1 MRLQISKSKN
11 AESFYIVES
20 TYVNGKRSNKVVEK
34 LGTRKELE
42 EKLGPDVDIVAW
54 GKDRAKELTEL
65 KKSGKFTQA
74 SVNFYLNQ
82 LVEKDKMVT
91 CRCSYLYIQKLL
103 AKLGIFQICDDVAAR
118 KKFDFDLGEILSH
131 LVACRVLYPASK
143 CSSYEYAKSFIEP
156 PSYGLHDIYRA
167 LEVLAQEAN
176 RILSDL
182 YLNSLDLVQRNDKVL
197 YFDCTNYFF
206 EIDQEDELRKYGFSK
221 EHRPNPIVQM
231 GMFLDG
237 NGFPLSFSLS
247 PGNTNEQT
255 MLQPL
260 EKKILEDF
268 SISKLVVC
276 TDAGLSSLANRKFNS
291 IHNRAF
297 ITTQS
302 IKKLKGYLKDWALEL
317 KGWFLLGDD
326 SGKTYDLSKI
336 DESMHRDSIFYKH
349 RWINDDGLE
358 QKLIVSYSP
367 KMKKYQRGIR
377 EKQIQRSIKLIDQGE
392 KRIETKGPN
401 DVRRFIKKQ
410 SVTEEGEIADI
421 KSYSLDEEAILKEEV
436 YDGFYGVCTNLE
448 GRAEEILGIC
458 KNRWMIED
466 AFRTMKTEF
475 KARPVYLRREDRI
488 YAHFLTCF
496 IALLVYKILDE
507 KLAHQFTI
515 SEVLKELRAMDMY
528 LVQDL
533 YIPTYTRTDFTDAL
547 HEFIGFRTDNQAV
560 LASEM
565 RKIIKESKKM

>member
-65 KKSGKFTQA
+65 KKSGKITQA

-565 RKIIKESKKM
+565 RKIIKESKKK